1 MNGSFSAAVLIA
13 GLIQITT
20 ASVSAEL
27 NSSISNQVGSED
39 FRWLQV
45 TDDISMSEYREMYRH
60 NIRVLRSAVRSY
72 SEGVAESIGLPEKA
86 RRLTG
91 VAASVATNLLTNHDI
106 KFRLNTKRTFALE
119 FRDPAKNDRALYLN
133 YKLKW

>member
-1 MNGSFSAAVLIA
+1 
-13 GLIQITT
+13 
-20 ASVSAEL
+20 
-27 NSSISNQVGSED
+27 
-39 FRWLQV
+39 
-45 TDDISMSEYREMYRH
+45 MSEYREIYRH

-91 VAASVATNLLTNHDI
+91 VAAGVATNLLTNHDI
-106 KFRLNTKRTFALE
+106 KIRLNTQKTFALE
-119 FRDPAKNDRALYLN
+119 VRDPAKNDRALLLN